1 LVAEMAQGYQ
11 DPQEFIDYYM
21 NNAEQRSQ
29 LDGVVLE
36 DQVVEHLLAAAS
48 ITEVVVDYKTAV
60 EPEGKDV
67 AGDEEEASEQ
77 A

>member
-1 LVAEMAQGYQ
+1 MAEGYQ

-21 NNAEQRSQ
+21 NNAEQRGQ

-48 ITEVVVDYKTAV
+48 VNDVVVDYKTAV
-60 EPEGKDV
+60 EPEAKDV
-67 AGDEEEASEQ
+67 TDGEEEPSQEA
-77 A
+77 